1 MTCRFSAGCFAL
13 FFSFSTKRLFS
24 PNLNENS
31 GSALCQPGKK
41 NNNKLDIHAIN
52 MSSRIDNS
60 ATSRIDQDKFG
71 NKRVGSDRFSNGFAA
86 AKFSTESDR
95 TTHWTLLLPEERK
108 DLETLYDGTV
118 ASDPFSFTLCP

>member
-31 GSALCQPGKK
+31 GSALCQPGKT
-41 NNNKLDIHAIN
+41 NNNKLDIHARN

-71 NKRVGSDRFSNGFAA
+71 NKRVVLIDSVMG
-86 AKFSTESDR
+86 
-95 TTHWTLLLPEERK
+95 LLLQNSQQNLIEQPIGH
-108 DLETLYDGTV
+108 Y
-118 ASDPFSFTLCP
+118 SFQKKGKIWKHYIMAQ